1 MLASHVCLD
10 NVGHSLPKQRLSG
23 LVKIFCYTDPECEQW
38 DELSNLLL
46 DTSKFQGNLPGNAQ
60 QVLSQNLGLCWTFLL
75 HIRYKVCYNYKR
87 SCLLLTVTLIRQK
100 HKFNA
105 KYDCFD
111 FLRTWC
117 IYMYVYINKTF
128 ILDRESAVVIPTWQ
142 VWRQGLC

>member
-75 HIRYKVCYNYKR
+75 HIRYKVCYKR
-87 SCLLLTVTLIRQK
+87 SCLLLTVTLSRQK

-111 FLRTWC
+111 FCTNL
-117 IYMYVYINKTF
+117 MYLHVRLHK
-128 ILDRESAVVIPTWQ
+128 
-142 VWRQGLC
+142 